1 MIQLPINFHSQNNRN
16 SYTTREADQ
25 SWCEAIKEIIDIRD
39 KSVLDIG
46 CGGGIYSR
54 ALAEMGAA
62 QVTGVDFSE
71 EMLLGAAVNC
81 EDYDQIKFVMGNA
94 LHTNL
99 ENNKYDV
106 ILERALIHH
115 IHKGNDLERCFAEAF
130 RLLKTGG
137 TLIVQ
142 DRTAEDCLL
151 PGSQMHIRGY
161 FFSYFPRLADKEVA
175 RRHSSEVV
183 QNSLKQVGFQQIEER
198 KLWETRRTYT
208 NVDDLKEDILA
219 RTGRSILHDLTDS
232 ELLNLTNYIQKQ
244 WQGATEEQ
252 IIEQDRWTIWSTQ
265 PIK

>member
-1 MIQLPINFHSQNNRN
+1 MPIDFHSQNNRT
-16 SYTTREADQ
+16 SYTKRQADQ
-25 SWCEAIKEIIDIRD
+25 SWCAAIRD
-39 KSVLDIG
+39 VVDVRGKSVIDIG
-46 CGGGIYSR
+46 CGGGIYSK
-54 ALAEMGAA
+54 ALVELGAA

-71 EMLLGAAVNC
+71 EMLLGAAEHC
-81 EDYDQIKFVMGNA
+81 GEYDQINFVTGNA
-94 LHTNL
+94 LNTNL
-99 ENNKYDV
+99 PSEKYDV
-106 ILERALIHH
+106 IVERALIHH
-115 IHKGNDLERCFAEAF
+115 IKDLSECFAEAF
-130 RLLKTGG
+130 RLLKAGG

-183 QNSLKQVGFQQIEER
+183 QNSLKQVGFQLIEER

-208 NVDDLKEDILA
+208 NVDDLKEDLLA

-232 ELLNLTNYIQKQ
+232 ELLNLANYIQKQ
-244 WQGATEEQ
+244 WQGATDKQ
-252 IIEQDRWTIWSTQ
+252 IIEQDRWSIWSTQ